1 MRPFPADW
9 GTIVSTIAQAD
20 GLLIRRMEDSPADF
34 EQVLRWM
41 TDPETMRFWEGM
53 TEHYD
58 LARVEAEY
66 RGHDAEN
73 TTPCI
78 VELDGRTVGYMQ
90 FAPIG
95 TAADYEIPEAE
106 WEKIVR
112 PGETAYGI
120 DMYIGEVGCRD
131 RGLGTRM
138 LNLLASALFASYGA
152 DVLLIDP
159 KTHNARAIACYRKC
173 GFRDC
178 CVVPQREKQ
187 DGILHDSLIMARHA

>member
-1 MRPFPADW
+1 MKE
-9 GTIVSTIAQAD
+9 IAQAD
-20 GLLIRRMEDSPADF
+20 GLLIREMEAVPADF

-53 TEHYD
+53 TEIYD
-58 LARVEAEY
+58 LARVQAEY
-66 RGHDAEN
+66 RESLVEHVV
-73 TTPCI
+73 PCI
-78 VELDGRTVGYMQ
+78 VEWNGRAVGYMQ
-90 FAPIG
+90 FVKMED
-95 TAADYEIPEAE
+95 AAYYEIPQAE
-106 WEKIVR
+106 WDRAVR

-120 DMYIGEVGCRD
+120 DMYIGEVDCRD

-187 DGILHDSLIMARHA
+187 DGVLHDSLIMARHA

>member
-20 GLLIRRMEDSPADF
+20 SLLIRRMEDSPADF

-66 RGHDAEN
+66 RGHDAGN

-78 VELDGRTVGYMQ
+78 VELGGRAVGYMQ

-112 PGETAYGI
+112 PGETACGI

-138 LNLLASALFASYGA
+138 LNLLVSALFASYGA

-159 KTHNARAIACYRKC
+159 KTHNTRAIACYRKC

-187 DGILHDSLIMARHA
+187 DGILHDSLIMVRRA